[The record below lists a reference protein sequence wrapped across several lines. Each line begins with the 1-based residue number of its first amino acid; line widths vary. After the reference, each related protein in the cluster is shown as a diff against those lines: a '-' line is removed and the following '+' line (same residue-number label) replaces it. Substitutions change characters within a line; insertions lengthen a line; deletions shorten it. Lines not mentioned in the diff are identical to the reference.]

1 MVAKR
6 IWLLV
11 ALVAV
16 VGGLLFVWK
25 YRFELSPAV
34 ATGPN
39 RVVKVPLAH
48 PKNPRTISVMT
59 ANIALDTPTEAQ
71 YPWAKRRALVVRV
84 LLKYHADII
93 GTQACSPVQTAYL
106 SHYLLGYLH
115 YPTHA
120 NLGANVFAS
129 LSGALETWNQ
139 IWFKAD
145 RFALVAAA
153 HGLVR
158 PHHLQANP
166 TENTYYSLVVL
177 RDRLAILPDII
188 VIDTHLRHGSYNAAL
203 CARKLHRI
211 LARWKKRFP
220 HAPAMLM
227 GDMNH
232 PKSDVAVYTGLCG
245 NPGSGIAPDTR
256 LRDTFDYQARPKGV
270 LWGTWQQFKGKPV
283 ISLPSDLILV
293 SPRWRFTP
301 AQILRDHTPGG
312 LYPSDHYFVMSDLTW
327 PGVQGSTQ

>member
-1 MVAKR
+1 MAEKK
-6 IWLLV
+6 WLLV
-11 ALVAV
+11 PLVVV
-16 VGGLLFVWK
+16 VGGFLLVWK
-25 YRFELSPAV
+25 SRFEWFPAA
-34 ATGPN
+34 ATRPT
-39 RVVKVPLAH
+39 RMVKIPLAH
-48 PKNPRTISVMT
+48 PKNPDTISVMT

-71 YPWAKRRALVVRV
+71 YPWAKRRALVARV

-93 GTQACSPVQTAYL
+93 GTQASSPVQTAYL
-106 SHYLLGYLH
+106 SHYLTAYLH

-120 NLGANVFAS
+120 HWGVNVFAS

-177 RDRLAILPDII
+177 RDRLGILPDTI
-188 VIDTHLRHGSYNAAL
+188 VIDTHLRHGNYNAAL

-232 PKSDVAVYTGLCG
+232 PKSDAAVYTALCG
-245 NPGSGIAPDTR
+245 HSGPGLPPGTR
-256 LRDTFDYQARPKGV
+256 LKDTFDYQARPKGV
-270 LWGTWQQFKGKPV
+270 LWGTWQQFKGQPV
-283 ISLPSDLILV
+283 IALPSDLILV
-293 SPRWRFTP
+293 SPTWRFTP
-301 AQILRDHTPGG
+301 AKILRDHTSAG

-327 PGVQGSTQ
+327 PGGPRSTP